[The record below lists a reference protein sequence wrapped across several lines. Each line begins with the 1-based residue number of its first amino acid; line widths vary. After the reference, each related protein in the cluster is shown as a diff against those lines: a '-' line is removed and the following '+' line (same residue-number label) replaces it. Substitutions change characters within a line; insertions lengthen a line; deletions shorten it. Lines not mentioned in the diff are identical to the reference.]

1 MQAWRTSHVRVRPPK
16 VKPDKIVDIVEQAEC
31 IITPKR
37 LKSDIQTS
45 LGIKYHITS
54 VRRIM
59 NRIGLSAKTVRR
71 VHVNRASIE
80 EIKRWQHNA
89 TRRISRLESK
99 GFVTVV
105 FDEAIFID
113 DPASGVKYWS
123 PEGESIVTT
132 YKGRHGRVVAYGA
145 ITTDGRQ
152 FFRTYKKFDK
162 ETVLVY
168 LKELVRHF
176 DKVTIVMDNAPQ
188 HTAGIVMEFLKENP
202 NVKVIWLPTATPELS
217 VIEEYWH
224 QAKRD
229 VLVSK
234 YYYTIL
240 DMHCAMS
247 EYFRTTRTRLDVMK
261 FICRRSLDV
270 KNF

>member
-1 MQAWRTSHVRVRPPK
+1 MVKINGLAASKVARLCYCDPHTVTRWVRRYDEEGLADLEDKPCSGRPPK

-145 ITTDGRQ
+145 IATDGRQ

-162 ETVLVY
+162 ETL
-168 LKELVRHF
+168 
-176 DKVTIVMDNAPQ
+176 DIPQ
-188 HTAGIVMEFLKENP
+188 GVG
-202 NVKVIWLPTATPELS
+202 
-217 VIEEYWH
+217 
-224 QAKRD
+224 
-229 VLVSK
+229 
-234 YYYTIL
+234 
-240 DMHCAMS
+240 
-247 EYFRTTRTRLDVMK
+247 TTL
-261 FICRRSLDV
+261 
-270 KNF
+270 